1 MPDDFTAPPRRDDP
15 FGFPDWPP
23 GPSTLAAWRQW
34 ATREPYDTAK
44 QEISDTGPLIPEPS
58 GPQAHAEARVLAAL
72 IREYG
77 MHRPELTDGP
87 YGIISVTP
95 RPDELTIHIADH
107 ELERWARAL
116 AAAGIGTRAEASAQN
131 SGTATAGVTLALD
144 GARINLAPA
153 TPSTW
158 LDATDSAAQRPASLG
173 NPHHP
178 TATDELTTVLSATLR
193 RIGLLWDVA
202 HRHSSVHLML
212 TEHAGKAYLLDAS
225 AGRHNLSVIPL
236 WQALSMPL
244 QLWPAGRAPRRVD
257 AGAAVLE
264 AVNVFK
270 PEPAATDPAESLCHL
285 MDLEATA
292 VTRRAAA
299 HALQIA
305 QSVLDDPA
313 HTSIWDAGGWIGTCR
328 RSTARGEYSAH
339 EDRLVPPGTE
349 RLLDAPGIDL
359 LELGTL
365 ALRAQLS
372 QKEVDDLRGLEKYQ
386 VPLWWG
392 VDTLIE
398 LLNWALAAATS
409 QPLADAQE
417 HPASRRTLQ
426 RAAQEAA
433 SHMIA
438 VHEVIEDVGAAE
450 LRRDHDTWRLSKPDA
465 LATERVPTVADLI
478 LAAHPHDVLD
488 FRGLVKALTYFSY
501 RVHSTAGLPD
511 GHRSLED
518 DGDFPNSFT
527 GHISTWYGQPCTLVG
542 EEANHAAVG
551 SAAYR
556 RHLAAH
562 HAAFDP
568 FVECYLA
575 AADQM
580 PGEHD
585 VAERHRAGAQA
596 LRTADLAALRAL
608 DPRWR
613 PGGSDEFLRI
623 VATVPLEVHEVES
636 WVDDVFGDDA

>member
-1 MPDDFTAPPRRDDP
+1 MPDNFTAPPRRDDP

-34 ATREPYDTAK
+34 ATREPYDTAR
-44 QEISDTGPLIPEPS
+44 QEISDTGLLIPEPS
-58 GPQAHAEARVLAAL
+58 GPQAHAEARVLTAL
-72 IREYG
+72 ICEYG

-87 YGIISVTP
+87 YGITSITP
-95 RPDELTIHIADH
+95 RTEELTIHVADS

-116 AAAGIGTRAEASAQN
+116 AAAGIDIRAEAAVQDA
-131 SGTATAGVTLALD
+131 GATPTGVALAID
-144 GARINLAPA
+144 GARIILAPA
-153 TPSTW
+153 TPSAW
-158 LDATDSAAQRPASLG
+158 YDASASAAQRAAPLDS
-173 NPHHP
+173 PDHP
-178 TATDELTTVLSATLR
+178 TPEDELATVLSATLR

-212 TEHAGKAYLLDAS
+212 TEHAGKTYLLDAS
-225 AGRHNLSVIPL
+225 AGRQMLSVIPL

-244 QLWPAGRAPRRVD
+244 QLWPAGRAPRSAD
-257 AGAAVLE
+257 AGAAVID
-264 AVNVFK
+264 AVNVFR
-270 PEPAATDPAESLCHL
+270 PDPTATDPAESLCHL
-285 MDLEATA
+285 VDLEATA
-292 VTRRAAA
+292 VTRRAAT

-305 QSVLDDPA
+305 QAVLDTPA

-328 RSTARGEYSAH
+328 RSTARGEYSTH

-349 RLLDAPGIDL
+349 WLLDAPGIDL

-365 ALRAQLS
+365 ALCAQLS
-372 QKEVDDLRGLEKYQ
+372 QREVDDLRGLEKYQ
-386 VPLWWG
+386 LPLWWG

-409 QPLADAQE
+409 PLPADAKE
-417 HPASRRTLQ
+417 HPTPHRTPQ
-426 RAAQEAA
+426 RAAEAAA
-433 SHMIA
+433 SHMLA
-438 VHEVIEDVGAAE
+438 AHAAIEDIGAAE
-450 LRRDHDTWRLSKPDA
+450 LQRENDTWRLSKPDA
-465 LATERVPTVADLI
+465 IPTKSVPTIADLI
-478 LAAHPHDVLD
+478 LAAHAHDALD
-488 FRGLVKALTYFSY
+488 FRGLVEALTYFSH
-501 RVHSTAGLPD
+501 RVNSTAGLAD
-511 GHRSLED
+511 GHRSLEG
-518 DGDFPNSFT
+518 DGDFPNSYT

-562 HAAFDP
+562 RAVFDP

-575 AADQM
+575 AADQL

-596 LRTADLAALRAL
+596 LRTADLVALRDL
-608 DPRWR
+608 DPRR
-613 PGGSDEFLRI
+613 QPGDSDEFLNI
-623 VATVPLEVHEVES
+623 VATIPLEVHEVES

>member
-15 FGFPDWPP
+15 FDFPDWPP
-23 GPSTLAAWRQW
+23 GPSTLATWRQW
-34 ATREPYDTAK
+34 VTREPYDTAR
-44 QEISDTGPLIPEPS
+44 QEISDTGPLIPEPTT
-58 GPQAHAEARVLAAL
+58 PQTHAEARILTAL

-77 MHRPELTDGP
+77 IHRPELTDGP
-87 YGIISVTP
+87 YGITSITP
-95 RPDELTIHIADH
+95 RTDELTIHIADG

-116 AAAGIGTRAEASAQN
+116 TAAGIDIRAEAAVQN
-131 SGTATAGVTLALD
+131 TGTATAGVTLAIN

-153 TPSTW
+153 TPSAW
-158 LDATDSAAQRPASLG
+158 HDAADSAAQRPAPPASHDHTTPEHEL
-173 NPHHP
+173 
-178 TATDELTTVLSATLR
+178 ATLLSATLR

-212 TEHAGKAYLLDAS
+212 TEHASQTHLLDAS
-225 AGRHNLSVIPL
+225 AGRQSLSVIPL

-244 QLWPAGRAPRRVD
+244 QLWPARRAPRRAD
-257 AGAAVLE
+257 AGAAVLD
-264 AVNVFK
+264 AVNAFK
-270 PEPAATDPAESLCHL
+270 PQPTATDPAESLCHL

-292 VTRRAAA
+292 VTRRAAT
-299 HALQIA
+299 HALKIA
-305 QSVLDDPA
+305 QAVLDDPA

-328 RSTARGEYSAH
+328 RSTARGEYSTH

-372 QKEVDDLRGLEKYQ
+372 QKELDDLRGLEKYQ

-409 QPLADAQE
+409 PPLADAQE
-417 HPASRRTLQ
+417 HPAPRRTLQ

-438 VHEVIEDVGAAE
+438 VHEAIEDVGAAE
-450 LRRDHDTWRLSKPDA
+450 LRREHDTWRLSKPDA
-465 LATERVPTVADLI
+465 IATDSVPTITDLI
-478 LAAHPHDVLD
+478 LAAHAHDVLD
-488 FRGLVKALTYFSY
+488 FRGLVQALTYFSY

-527 GHISTWYGQPCTLVG
+527 GHISTWYGQPCTLVD

-562 HAAFDP
+562 RAAFDP

-575 AADQM
+575 AADEM

-596 LRTADLAALRAL
+596 LRTADLAALRDL

-613 PGGSDEFLRI
+613 HGGSDEFLSI
-623 VATVPLEVHEVES
+623 VATLPLEVHEVES

>member
-34 ATREPYDTAK
+34 ATREPYDTAR
-44 QEISDTGPLIPEPS
+44 QEISDTGQLIPEPS
-58 GPQAHAEARVLAAL
+58 RPQTHAEARILTAL

-77 MHRPELTDGP
+77 LHRPELTDGP
-87 YGIISVTP
+87 YGITSITP
-95 RPDELTIHIADH
+95 RTDELTIHIADR
-107 ELERWARAL
+107 ELERWASAL
-116 AAAGIGTRAEASAQN
+116 TAAGIDIRAEAAAQN
-131 SGTATAGVTLALD
+131 TGTATGGVTLAVN

-153 TPSTW
+153 TPSAW
-158 LDATDSAAQRPASLG
+158 HDAADSAAQRPAPPASHDHTT
-173 NPHHP
+173 PE
-178 TATDELTTVLSATLR
+178 DELATLLSATLR

-212 TEHAGKAYLLDAS
+212 TEHAGKTHLLDAS
-225 AGRHNLSVIPL
+225 AGRQSLSVIPL

-244 QLWPAGRAPRRVD
+244 QLWPARRALRRAD
-257 AGAAVLE
+257 AGAAVLD
-264 AVNVFK
+264 AVNAFK
-270 PEPAATDPAESLCHL
+270 PQPTATDPAESLCHL

-292 VTRRAAA
+292 VTRRAAT
-299 HALQIA
+299 HALKIA
-305 QSVLDDPA
+305 QAVLDDPA

-328 RSTARGEYSAH
+328 RSTARGEYSTH

-349 RLLDAPGIDL
+349 QLLDAPGIDL

-372 QKEVDDLRGLEKYQ
+372 QTELDDLRGLEKYQ

-409 QPLADAQE
+409 PPHADAQE
-417 HPASRRTLQ
+417 HPAPRRTIQ

-438 VHEVIEDVGAAE
+438 VHEATEEVGAAE
-450 LRRDHDTWRLSKPDA
+450 LRREHDTWRRSKPDA
-465 LATERVPTVADLI
+465 VATDSVPTIADLI
-478 LAAHPHDVLD
+478 LAAHAHDVLD
-488 FRGLVKALTYFSY
+488 FRGLVQVLTYFSY

-518 DGDFPNSFT
+518 DGNFPNSFT

-562 HAAFDP
+562 RAAFDP

-575 AADQM
+575 AADEM

-596 LRTADLAALRAL
+596 LRTADLPALRNL

-613 PGGSDEFLRI
+613 PGGSDEFLSI
-623 VATVPLEVHEVES
+623 VATLPLEVHEVES